1 MRTEA
6 TTAIGT
12 SHRFCELWQY
22 VLGFALVLW
31 VLRVPLTTTAL
42 GLLILSAAPQAQ
54 DLFVELA
61 RATDERIPLFL
72 FLLFF
77 VWAMPT
83 HYAARLLLDTDER
96 FRRLV
101 AQRPGTPEARRLE
114 VTERWTP
121 RVLGLLTFVAVLA
134 GIYRSYANLPI
145 LAEAFVNASIGR
157 ALLHLGLMVFAAAA
171 VFVVYTI
178 KRPRTAEARVLWP
191 IRSLA
196 RRLAPMWRAMSPG
209 LQDLAGDRTED
220 RDVGRLLLVII
231 FVMFIAIFVFG
242 ADWAAR
248 QFPRALAI
256 PLILGGWLP
265 FLSYVSGVGR
275 HLRAP
280 LIVGLAALIVAL
292 TALVGDNHSVRRI
305 NAAETVG
312 HPVDTTRMAFDQ
324 AVALWM
330 QENGCSDTAG
340 RCPRPIIVAGAGGA
354 SRAGFFTATVIG
366 HLLQEAPAHG
376 IDPNDVRRRLFAI
389 SGISGSSVGAVM
401 IAAALD
407 AKRDSTDH
415 PCVQS
420 EFPLW
425 WGQTINNWRDCFEAL
440 TSGDFL
446 TPVFVGFAFHDQA
459 RFGWWRDRGAI
470 LEDAWERRYRE
481 VIRRADRNYDSAKC
495 SGLACPFLLLRPH
508 VGHWIPLLVL
518 NGTSEVKGNRI
529 VTSPLRPYYA
539 PRVPDDCPT
548 SRNPQRAPDDCAL
561 FAEADHF
568 HDLLD
573 DDAKPETW
581 KADFQRRLLADFW
594 RRAALDDIR
603 MSTAGHNSAR
613 FPIISPPGSIRNR
626 QHQIVDRIVD
636 GGYFEDYG
644 ALGAMELA
652 LAIRAVEPALLPF
665 VLVISNDPD
674 DLIDPAD
681 EVDAPA
687 SRARQLQQRDQKERK
702 KRADVD
708 DSEIL
713 TDVVTPITAFANT
726 RTARGTLAVVQLR
739 SALRRAMPGCRLQVT
754 HVRVWPQSQETSSRS
769 RAVSMSWWLS
779 TPIQRHLHQQTE
791 DTKNENDN
799 GPRLE
804 AVWQAL
810 GSKAGCAEAGNR

>member
-22 VLGFALVLW
+22 VLGFALILW

-145 LAEAFVNASIGR
+145 LDEASVNASIGR

-178 KRPRTAEARVLWP
+178 KRPRTADARVLWP

-209 LQDLAGDRTED
+209 LQEPAGDRTED

-231 FVMFIAIFVFG
+231 FVMFVAIFVFG

-265 FLSYVSGVGR
+265 FLAYVSGVGR

-330 QENGCSDTAG
+330 QENGCSDAAG
-340 RCPRPIIVAGAGGA
+340 RCPRPIIVAGPA
-354 SRAGFFTATVIG
+354 VPV
-366 HLLQEAPAHG
+366 AP
-376 IDPNDVRRRLFAI
+376 V
-389 SGISGSSVGAVM
+389 
-401 IAAALD
+401 
-407 AKRDSTDH
+407 
-415 PCVQS
+415 
-420 EFPLW
+420 
-425 WGQTINNWRDCFEAL
+425 
-440 TSGDFL
+440 
-446 TPVFVGFAFHDQA
+446 
-459 RFGWWRDRGAI
+459 
-470 LEDAWERRYRE
+470 
-481 VIRRADRNYDSAKC
+481 
-495 SGLACPFLLLRPH
+495 
-508 VGHWIPLLVL
+508 
-518 NGTSEVKGNRI
+518 
-529 VTSPLRPYYA
+529 
-539 PRVPDDCPT
+539 
-548 SRNPQRAPDDCAL
+548 
-561 FAEADHF
+561 
-568 HDLLD
+568 
-573 DDAKPETW
+573 
-581 KADFQRRLLADFW
+581 
-594 RRAALDDIR
+594 
-603 MSTAGHNSAR
+603 
-613 FPIISPPGSIRNR
+613 
-626 QHQIVDRIVD
+626 
-636 GGYFEDYG
+636 
-644 ALGAMELA
+644 
-652 LAIRAVEPALLPF
+652 
-665 VLVISNDPD
+665 
-674 DLIDPAD
+674 
-681 EVDAPA
+681 
-687 SRARQLQQRDQKERK
+687 
-702 KRADVD
+702 
-708 DSEIL
+708 
-713 TDVVTPITAFANT
+713 
-726 RTARGTLAVVQLR
+726 
-739 SALRRAMPGCRLQVT
+739 
-754 HVRVWPQSQETSSRS
+754 SSR
-769 RAVSMSWWLS
+769 R
-779 TPIQRHLHQQTE
+779 P
-791 DTKNENDN
+791 
-799 GPRLE
+799 
-804 AVWQAL
+804 
-810 GSKAGCAEAGNR
+810 